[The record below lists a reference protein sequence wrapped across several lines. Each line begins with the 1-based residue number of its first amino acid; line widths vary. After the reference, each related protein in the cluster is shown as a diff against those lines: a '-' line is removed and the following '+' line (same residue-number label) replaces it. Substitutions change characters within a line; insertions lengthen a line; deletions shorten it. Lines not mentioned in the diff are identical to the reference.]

1 MDGKQKF
8 GSGQIENNEI
18 EDSFSD
24 EDYYDEE
31 GSNEN
36 EGALDKTVIY
46 GAYEKIIK
54 EEP

>member
-8 GSGQIENNEI
+8 VSGQIENNEI

-31 GSNEN
+31 GSNKN
-36 EGALDKTVIY
+36 EGDLDKTFILENGV
-46 GAYEKIIK
+46 
-54 EEP
+54 